1 MTQTRPGSEV
11 TAPAGSIDHEVMSV
25 SQEPTAAAQE
35 RNEGLPTGSANTS
48 KMGSDTS
55 LRSLLPLAW
64 PLFALMWLVFP
75 LASVVDMLGKDLA
88 PIRLLAFLA
97 LTVAYVA
104 VYLWLVLRYPFRS
117 GEMSPSERRFHVALL
132 LVLAALALCL
142 EVAFGSGIP
151 YQFMF
156 VVIAAAV
163 TLPTIPAVSTVIAL
177 IVLTSVIYALRSG
190 WDTLA
195 SSWEN
200 AVAPFAI
207 VGFSMII
214 VSRLVLTVRQLRA
227 AREQLARLAV
237 AEERLRFARDLHDLL
252 GHSLS
257 SITLKSELARRLLP
271 TAPDKAAAEVRVAR
285 RALREV
291 REAVAAYRQPTLDEE
306 LASAREILEAADV
319 ACAIDRNAGVLHS
332 DVDAVLAWA
341 IREGTTNV
349 IRHSR
354 VTHCEIRVA
363 QVGEEVYAEISD
375 DGLGSTSEG
384 EEAHGSGLSGLAE
397 RVDNFPGGKLA
408 AKPLPGGGFR
418 LRVSLPLQDG
428 RDPSARPLPR
438 ARLLRNDERS

>member
-1 MTQTRPGSEV
+1 
-11 TAPAGSIDHEVMSV
+11 
-25 SQEPTAAAQE
+25 
-35 RNEGLPTGSANTS
+35 
-48 KMGSDTS
+48 
-55 LRSLLPLAW
+55 
-64 PLFALMWLVFP
+64 
-75 LASVVDMLGKDLA
+75 
-88 PIRLLAFLA
+88 
-97 LTVAYVA
+97 
-104 VYLWLVLRYPFRS
+104 
-117 GEMSPSERRFHVALL
+117 
-132 LVLAALALCL
+132 
-142 EVAFGSGIP
+142 
-151 YQFMF
+151 MF

-177 IVLTSVIYALRSG
+177 IVLTSVLYALRSG

-214 VSRLVLTVRQLRA
+214 VSRLVLTVRELRA
-227 AREQLARLAV
+227 ARVQVPRLAV

-271 TAPDKAAAEVRVAR
+271 TAPDKAAAEVRDIEGVAR
-285 RALREV
+285 RALGEV

-319 ACAIDRNAGVLHS
+319 ACAIDRNVGVLPS
-332 DVDAVLAWA
+332 DLDAVLAWA

-354 VTHCEIRVA
+354 ARHCEIRVA

-375 DGLGSTSEG
+375 DGLGSTPEG
-384 EEAHGSGLSGLAE
+384 KGAHGSGLSGLAE
-397 RVDNFPGGKLA
+397 RVDNFPGGKFA

-428 RDPSARPLPR
+428 TDPSARPLPR
-438 ARLLRNDERS
+438 V